1 MRTKILDAGREHFVE
16 FGYAEAN
23 VDAIAVA
30 AGVSKG
36 SIYRHFPSKGALYF
50 AVLSAN
56 SHEFFEGLR
65 AHVRRRRT
73 CRPPSGF
80 RKLWGNYLKH
90 WLRNPTDFEIFWAFD
105 NAEELGE
112 LPEGLTDRIAENWT
126 RALRLTEQVLDD
138 GVERGE
144 LIQVDTWKAAHFWT
158 LATTLIDHDNNRAS
172 PHAGSALSRDLRVR
186 HRAPASR
193 TSGGSGRGEP
203 LRFSRRART
212 DRRHAPAIGM
222 CGGWPSA
229 RSRRAGRIRGRGPHR
244 VIMTHPSSIRDH
256 GGLFMPTA
264 ERRRQQRRRRR
275 RWRRPYALEPIQN
288 ADAAT

>member
-1 MRTKILDAGREHFVE
+1 MDESERGNEMRTKILEAAREHFEE

-56 SHEFFEGLR
+56 SHEFFEGSE
-65 AHVRRRRT
+65 AHVDQTRDLPTAERI
-73 CRPPSGF
+73 

-138 GVERGE
+138 GVARGE
-144 LIQVDTWKAAHFWT
+144 LIPVDTWKAAQSFWT
-158 LATTLIDHDNNRAS
+158 LATTLIDHDNNRA
-172 PHAGSALSRDLRVR
+172 RRR
-186 HRAPASR
+186 M
-193 TSGGSGRGEP
+193 
-203 LRFSRRART
+203 RARPFHET
-212 DRRHAPAIGM
+212 YEFAIELLLRGLLVDQEEASLSVLAP
-222 CGGWPSA
+222 SE
-229 RSRRAGRIRGRGPHR
+229 
-244 VIMTHPSSIRDH
+244 D
-256 GGLFMPTA
+256 
-264 ERRRQQRRRRR
+264 
-275 RWRRPYALEPIQN
+275 
-288 ADAAT
+288 